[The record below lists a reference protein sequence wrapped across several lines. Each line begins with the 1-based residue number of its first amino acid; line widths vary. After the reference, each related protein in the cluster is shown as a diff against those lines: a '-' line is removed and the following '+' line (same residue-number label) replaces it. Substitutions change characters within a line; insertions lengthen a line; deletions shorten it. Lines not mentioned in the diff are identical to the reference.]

1 MSKAKKSTPRE
12 KLLKEARAEIQ
23 ARPAE
28 PDDAPTG
35 DGAGNAEP
43 VAAGSAG
50 TPVPPTSGTTGGK
63 GKKAKAAKTPK
74 AAKPAKAAK
83 PPKAK
88 KKPGCLDAAA
98 TVLAA
103 AKGPMNCKD
112 IVEAALTRGL
122 WETAGK
128 TPHSTL
134 YAALIRDIA
143 AKGKAS
149 RFRKTERG
157 IFAAA

>member
-12 KLLKEARAEIQ
+12 KLLKEARAEIA
-23 ARPAE
+23 ARLEEPAN
-28 PDDAPTG
+28 AATVG
-35 DGAGNAEP
+35 GAAEGGP
-43 VAAGSAG
+43 VATESAG

-63 GKKAKAAKTPK
+63 GGKGKKGKAPKPK
-74 AAKPAKAAK
+74 ASK

-88 KKPGCLDAAA
+88 KARKPGCLDAAA
-98 TVLAA
+98 AVLAA

-112 IVEAALTRGL
+112 IVDAALKRGL
-122 WETAGK
+122 WETSGK

-134 YAALIRDIA
+134 YAAVIRDIA

-157 IFAAA
+157 MFAAA